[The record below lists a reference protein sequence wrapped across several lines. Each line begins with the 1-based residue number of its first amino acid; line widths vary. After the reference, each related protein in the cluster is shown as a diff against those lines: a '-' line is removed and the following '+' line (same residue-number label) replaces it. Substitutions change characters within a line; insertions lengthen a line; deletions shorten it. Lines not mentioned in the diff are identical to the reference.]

1 MSAQTATA
9 EAPVPAA
16 AAPPKSKLGLVIVI
30 VVVLLAAA
38 GGGGFWFWKSR
49 QAAAT
54 GDGQAA
60 PAPQPVAHY
69 QRMEPAFVVNL
80 ADVEAARFLQV
91 EMEVM
96 ARDTAALDHVT
107 THMPRIRNSLLL
119 LLGSRHVHDLSTREG
134 KEKLRADVIAEV
146 QKVLT
151 EETGKPQI
159 EAVYFN
165 SFVMQ

>member
-9 EAPVPAA
+9 EAPVPAP
-16 AAPPKSKLGLVIVI
+16 AAPPKSKLGLVIAI
-30 VVVLLAAA
+30 VVILLAAA

-49 QAAAT
+49 QAAPAA
-54 GDGQAA
+54 DGQAV
-60 PAPQPVAHY
+60 PAALPAAHY

-80 ADVEAARFLQV
+80 ADEEAARFLQV

-96 ARDTAALDHVT
+96 AREASALEHVT

-119 LLGSRHVHDLSTREG
+119 LLGSHHVRDLSTREG